1 MKRFV
6 LGQFGARLQSP
17 VAVTLRKSQK
27 RETAAVNT
35 VSPCD
40 ARLLQPW
47 TGNTWLAPSMKLWS
61 YLPRL
66 RVRLGSQH
74 PSRGVS
80 DHPNFTDGRIKSLVS
95 EIMCVVKGL
104 SESQNHRMVGV
115 GRAL

>member
-1 MKRFV
+1 MCGEGKVRRRLCPYFYEELFCFSMKRFV

-47 TGNTWLAPSMKLWS
+47 TGNTWLAPSMKLWT
-61 YLPRL
+61 YLPNL
-66 RVRLGSQH
+66 HVRLGSQH

-80 DHPNFTDGRIKSLVS
+80 DHPNFTDGRI
-95 EIMCVVKGL
+95 
-104 SESQNHRMVGV
+104 
-115 GRAL
+115 